1 MVQPSYWQSSQEM
14 EETLSG
20 TEMSGNKDSGSKVLK
35 LRIHGVL
42 NLQGDPCVAELICGA
57 LF

>member
-1 MVQPSYWQSSQEM
+1 MVQPSHWQSSQEM

-20 TEMSGNKDSGSKVLK
+20 TEMSGNKYSGSKVLK
-35 LRIHGVL
+35 LQIHGAL
-42 NLQGDPCVAELICGA
+42 NLQGDSYVAELVGGA

>member
-1 MVQPSYWQSSQEM
+1 M

-20 TEMSGNKDSGSKVLK
+20 TEMSGNKYSGSKVLK
-35 LRIHGVL
+35 LQIHGAL
-42 NLQGDPCVAELICGA
+42 NLQGDSYAELVCGA

>member
-1 MVQPSYWQSSQEM
+1 M